1 MLREKFRVQILN
13 DERGVRVELVNRH
26 RALVEELNQL
36 LSCCERF
43 FFRWTTV
50 RSVVHVQR
58 VSQCLLGFWEFFS
71 EHVADGREDFLGSVG
86 RRDVAE
92 EDRVPDVVVSVE
104 NETMI
109 GSILGIEPDSQEH
122 LADIRRD
129 RVLISSESQEHSEK
143 ILKSVWCVLD
153 FGVEAFAMVDRSAVP
168 NDPDG
173 SRVLGLVTDTEE
185 RQIPRVFVEDL
196 LRFEL
201 SDVVLLKVV
210 LENRPNFLESLW
222 RQFVERVFLS
232 PFDLNPVAAE
242 VRFFSRLPGNGH
254 LKLFLFRQ
262 IDDFHSF
269 IDGLLS
275 RSPLFW
281 SRFAVGRS
289 SRLDLRESDG
299 FHLPVEFDE
308 TLKLLVLFD
317 SFLGVFDLVST
328 ARGEDQIAF
337 VFRERAAKLFLDR
350 EVVRVAQKMLSNV
363 QRVFLDLFSQRA
375 DHLSLEIL

>member
-1 MLREKFRVQILN
+1 
-13 DERGVRVELVNRH
+13 
-26 RALVEELNQL
+26 
-36 LSCCERF
+36 
-43 FFRWTTV
+43 
-50 RSVVHVQR
+50 
-58 VSQCLLGFWEFFS
+58 
-71 EHVADGREDFLGSVG
+71 
-86 RRDVAE
+86 
-92 EDRVPDVVVSVE
+92 
-104 NETMI
+104 MI

-143 ILKSVWCVLD
+143 ILKSVRCVLD

-168 NDPDG
+168 NDSDG
-173 SRVLGLVTDTEE
+173 SRVLGLVTDAKE

-201 SDVVLLKVV
+201 SDIVLLKIV
-210 LENRPNFLESLW
+210 LENRSNFLESLW

-242 VRFFSRLPGNGH
+242 VGFVSRLPGNGH

-262 IDDFHSF
+262 IDDLHSVV
-269 IDGLLS
+269 DGLLS

-317 SFLGVFDLVST
+317 SFLGVFDLVSA

-337 VFRERAAKLFLDR
+337 VFRERTTKLFVDL